1 MEFLEVP
8 ISMTRAEYLS
18 MPKFGEEELVM
29 VRRFVAGLMLLSAF
43 SFQGCTLCCSPY
55 DFDYMSRG
63 SVVQRQDMVR
73 GRLGSTFSDPTVA
86 SDAEYAVE
94 EGEEV
99 VVEELGFPEGDRE

>member
-1 MEFLEVP
+1 
-8 ISMTRAEYLS
+8 
-18 MPKFGEEELVM
+18 MPTFGEEELVM
-29 VRRFVAGLMLLSAF
+29 VRRFVAGLMLLCAC

-73 GRLGSTFSDPTVA
+73 GRLGSTLSDPTVA
-86 SDAEYAVE
+86 SEAEYTFE

-99 VVEELGFPEGDRE
+99 VVEELGFSEGDGE

>member
-1 MEFLEVP
+1 
-8 ISMTRAEYLS
+8 
-18 MPKFGEEELVM
+18 
-29 VRRFVAGLMLLSAF
+29 
-43 SFQGCTLCCSPY
+43 
-55 DFDYMSRG
+55 MSRG

-94 EGEEV
+94 EV